1 MGTPGFEVPKT
12 SRRSLSAGNSSRELQ
27 SNFVS
32 RGIIIITILGE
43 QFSFAKFSKWMKI
56 RVQRQKRKKKKKKNR
71 KRMGDSW
78 GRNPIKRK
86 NRNKTGYHFY
96 QQQRFSFE
104 HVKTNRHQ
112 RKLLFHQ

>member
-1 MGTPGFEVPKT
+1 VGTLGFEVPKR

-56 RVQRQKRKKKKKKNR
+56 RVQRQRLRKN
-71 KRMGDSW
+71 RMGDRW
-78 GRNPIKRK
+78 GRNLIKRK
-86 NRNKTGYHFY
+86 DKNKTGYY
-96 QQQRFSFE
+96 LSTSK
-104 HVKTNRHQ
+104 V
-112 RKLLFHQ
+112 LFPTCQNKWTSKEVVPSMTCIWY